1 MGRFLKALYHRS
13 IQKLP
18 LRLRLLARHALAGPS
33 AFADSYLTANNAH
46 VTIYTDDDKIAPHY
60 AARES
65 LSALLG
71 KRSTRISLIAPV
83 KNEAANILSWWDL
96 ITQQTRPPEE
106 IIVVDGGS
114 ADGTVEQLQAIAA
127 SSRVPFRL
135 IVEPGCNIARA
146 RNLAINASQYPI
158 IAATDFGCLP
168 QKDWL
173 EKISAPFEADRA
185 MRVAAGLYR
194 PIDSLGCPK
203 WRGFPIHPDLARINP
218 ADFLPSSRS
227 IAFTRQVWSEA
238 GGYPE
243 WLSLTGEDTLFDRE
257 LQRVGGTWAFVP
269 EASVDWQ
276 APPNFLAYCRKVF
289 DWAQGD
295 GESGLHAKYYWRYVL
310 QLSMVLAWTI
320 ALVLLAAFIVNWQIA
335 GAGLWLTLAPVLW
348 TSGMV
353 VASRIT
359 GISLFVLA
367 PEVILESVQVAGF
380 ILGTRKRST
389 ALYRRLAQLNGLFVI
404 LSGVPIDDTGGGA
417 RCTQIAFEL
426 LRQKFA
432 VVFVHKFPKYETQKL
447 DLVITHPNL
456 FVHALDQFDWNKFLR
471 DEGQGLDEKMLAAI
485 VEFPLREFLPLI
497 ENIRRHRGVV
507 IHDLLD
513 AWDTSLGANWYS
525 PQIDGQIIAASQVL
539 TATSPSLQR
548 RLEQQSGRTVT
559 LLPNAVNDRLFDPN
573 RAYARPR
580 DLPSGD
586 WLAIYI
592 GALWGEWFDWELLGR
607 VAEEYPRANIVVIGD
622 YRGQCHNAPPNLHFL
637 GLKAQTDLP
646 AYLAHSD
653 VAIIPWKISPITDA
667 TSPLKVF
674 EYLAMHR
681 PVVAPGIAPL
691 RDIPGVWLARDAAE
705 FITRMDEARS
715 EAFPTA
721 RVDDFIAANRWE
733 CRIDQLI
740 PLVQSARRIGN
751 VETPIALT
759 ASQSVP

>member
-13 IQKLP
+13 IQKLL
-18 LRLRLLARHALAGPS
+18 LRLRLLARHVLAGPS
-33 AFADSYLTANNAH
+33 AFADGYVTTNDTH
-46 VTIYTDDDKIAPHY
+46 VTLYTDDGKIVPHY
-60 AARES
+60 APRES
-65 LSALLG
+65 LSAHLG
-71 KRSTRISLIAPV
+71 KRSTRISMIAPV
-83 KNEAANILSWWDL
+83 KNEAANVRSWWAQ
-96 ITQQTRPPEE
+96 ITQQTRPPDE

-114 ADGTVEQLQAIAA
+114 TDGTVEQLQAIAA
-127 SSRVPFRL
+127 ASRVPFRL

-168 QKDWL
+168 QHDWL
-173 EKISAPFEADRA
+173 EKITSPFEADRE

-194 PIDSLGCPK
+194 PIDSVGRSK

-218 ADFLPSSRS
+218 SDYLPSSRS
-227 IAFTRQVWSEA
+227 IAFMRQVWSEV

-243 WLSLTGEDTLFDRE
+243 WLSLTGEDTWFDRE
-257 LQRVGGTWAFVP
+257 LQRVGGAWAFVP
-269 EASVDWQ
+269 EASVDWH
-276 APPNFLAYCRKVF
+276 APANFLAYCSKVF
-289 DWAQGD
+289 RWAQGD

-320 ALVLLAAFIVNWQIA
+320 ALFLLAAFIVNWQIA
-335 GAGLWLTLAPVLW
+335 GAGLWLTLAAVLW
-348 TSGMV
+348 TAGVV
-353 VASRIT
+353 VASRISAV
-359 GISLFVLA
+359 SLFVLA

-380 ILGTRKRST
+380 TLGSRNRPD
-389 ALYRRLAQLNGLFVI
+389 ALSRRLAQLNGLFVI

-417 RCTQIAFEL
+417 RCTQIALEL

-432 VVFVHKFPKYETQKL
+432 VVFIHRFPKYETQKL
-447 DLVITHPNL
+447 DLNITHPNL
-456 FVHALDQFDWNKFLR
+456 FVYALDQFDWNKFLR
-471 DEGQGLDEKMLAAI
+471 AEGQGLDEKMLAAI

-497 ENIRRHRGVV
+497 EIIRQHKGVV
-507 IHDLLD
+507 MYDLLD

-539 TATSPSLQR
+539 TATTPSLQE
-548 RLEQQSGRTVT
+548 RLEKQSGRPVT

-573 RAYARPR
+573 RAHARPR

-607 VAEEYPRANIVVIGD
+607 IAAEYPRANIVVIGD
-622 YRGQCHNAPPNLHFL
+622 YRGQCRKAPPNLHFL
-637 GLKAQTDLP
+637 GLKAQSDLP

-653 VAIIPWKISPITDA
+653 VAIIPWKINPITDA

-674 EYLAMHR
+674 EYLAMHK
-681 PVVAPGIAPL
+681 PVVAPAIAPL
-691 RDIPGVWLARDAAE
+691 RDMPGVWLARDSSE
-705 FITRMDEARS
+705 FIRRIDEARS
-715 EAFPTA
+715 SVFPTA
-721 RVDDFIAANRWE
+721 RVDDFISANRWE